1 MKIYLS
7 KGYGM
12 SANLKLTPY
21 KIQKLV
27 PDEHL
32 PLPPG
37 IQSYTLRILGEAD
50 ESVDIN
56 GSLPELEELVRMM
69 AKIME
74 TDDGS
79 K

>member
-1 MKIYLS
+1 MKIYLT
-7 KGYGM
+7 KGHGM
-12 SANLKLTPY
+12 SASLKLTPY
-21 KIQKLV
+21 KIQKFA
-27 PDEHL
+27 PIE
-32 PLPPG
+32 PIPPE
-37 IQSYTLRILGEAD
+37 IQFHTLRILGEAD

>member
-12 SANLKLTPY
+12 SADLSLTPY

-32 PLPPG
+32 PPV

-50 ESVDIN
+50 EPVDIN